1 MNYDL
6 KKIGISTV
14 IPLII
19 ILTLLSVGILLPILT
34 IVIFGAIL
42 AYYIRFIAKKVKPY
56 IKNDTLSVFVGMI
69 LFAIPIVLL
78 LYFTLSQFILIAE
91 SAFGSLHQAAAGNS
105 TTTTT
110 PINLALQNLG
120 LPSNIT
126 QSLTT
131 AIQTGITQSISY
143 IAKIIVDL
151 VSSIPG
157 LAAEML
163 ILIFSVFYF
172 AKEGDNV
179 VQFVKDIIPAK
190 DNDFY
195 QQIFD
200 GASDVLKSIIVGNA
214 IPAVILGVL
223 SGILYYFL
231 GYQYALLLGI
241 ISGIAMF
248 IPIIGPWIVYG
259 AIGIVSILLGDTL
272 QGILVIVFGWV
283 IETSTDFYIRPR
295 IAVQYSGVHPL
306 VFLLGF
312 IYGAVTMGIP
322 GLFIGP
328 LVVGITYEAYKIYRN
343 EKVKSKNIPK
353 TIIKDKTG

>member
-1 MNYDL
+1 MSYNI
-6 KKIGISTV
+6 KKMSISTI

-19 ILTLLSVGILLPILT
+19 ILTLLSLGILLPILT

-69 LFAIPIVLL
+69 LFAIPIFLL

-91 SAFGSLHQAAAGNS
+91 STFGSLHQAAAGNS
-105 TTTTT
+105 TTATTS
-110 PINLALQNLG
+110 INQALLHLG

-126 QSLTT
+126 QSLATT
-131 AIQTGITQSISY
+131 IQTGITQSISY
-143 IAKIIVDL
+143 ISKIIVGL
-151 VSSIPG
+151 ISSIPG
-157 LAAEML
+157 LAAQML
-163 ILIFSVFYF
+163 ILIFSIFYF

-179 VQFVKDIIPAK
+179 VKYVKDIISAK
-190 DNDFY
+190 DSDFY
-195 QQIFD
+195 LQIFD
-200 GASDVLKSIIVGNA
+200 GADDVLKSIIVGNA

-259 AIGIVSILLGDTL
+259 VIGLGSILLGDTL
-272 QGILVIVFGWV
+272 QGVLVIVFGWI

-328 LVVGITYEAYKIYRN
+328 LVVGITYEAYLIYRK
-343 EKVKSKNIPK
+343 EKVKSEQLQKP
-353 TIIKDKTG
+353 

>member
-1 MNYDL
+1 MSYNL

-19 ILTLLSVGILLPILT
+19 ILTLLSLGILLPILT

-69 LFAIPIVLL
+69 LFSIPIVLL

-143 IAKIIVDL
+143 ISKIIVDL

-157 LAAEML
+157 LAAQML

-195 QQIFD
+195 LQIFD

-231 GYQYALLLGI
+231 
-241 ISGIAMF
+241 
-248 IPIIGPWIVYG
+248 
-259 AIGIVSILLGDTL
+259 
-272 QGILVIVFGWV
+272 
-283 IETSTDFYIRPR
+283 
-295 IAVQYSGVHPL
+295 
-306 VFLLGF
+306 
-312 IYGAVTMGIP
+312 
-322 GLFIGP
+322 
-328 LVVGITYEAYKIYRN
+328 
-343 EKVKSKNIPK
+343 
-353 TIIKDKTG
+353 

>member
-1 MNYDL
+1 MSYNL

-19 ILTLLSVGILLPILT
+19 ILTLLSLGILLPILT

-42 AYYIRFIAKKVKPY
+42 AYYIRFIAKKIKPY
-56 IKNDTLSVFVGMI
+56 VKNDTLSVFVGMI

-120 LPSNIT
+120 LPSDIT

-200 GASDVLKSIIVGNA
+200 GADDVLKSIIVGNA

-259 AIGIVSILLGDTL
+259 AIGIISILLGDTL

-328 LVVGITYEAYKIYRN
+328 LVVGITYEAYLIYRK
-343 EKVKSKNIPK
+343 EKVKSKQPQK
-353 TIIKDKTG
+353 P